1 MAYPPI
7 PVPAAG
13 AQGACSANTAWQARS
28 RAAVWHPCTQ
38 NARLDAMPPLPIARG
53 QGPWLID
60 FDGKRYLD
68 GTSSWWVNL
77 FGHANPHINAALK
90 TQLDSLEHVMLAGAT
105 HRPAVELAERLIDLT
120 GGVLGHSFFGSDGAS
135 AVEIALKMSF
145 HAHRNAGRGARN
157 RFICLEHGYHGET
170 LGALGVTDVAVF
182 RDAYDPLILQSH
194 RLPSPDARLAGPGE
208 TAADVA
214 DRALAALRDCL
225 VANAGTIAAVII
237 EPLVQCAAGMA
248 MHDVS
253 YLRGVRALC
262 DEFGVHWIADEI
274 AVGCGRTGTFFAC
287 EQAGVWPDLL
297 CLSKGISGGICRC
310 RSCSRAMSSTTR
322 STTMRRYA
330 ASCIRIRIP
339 ATRWRAARHWPRSIC
354 LLKKTSLRAIA

>member
-7 PVPAAG
+7 PVPADG
-13 AQGACSANTAWQARS
+13 APSANTAWQARS

-145 HAHRNAGRGARN
+145 HAHRNAGQGARS
-157 RFICLEHGYHGET
+157 RFVCLEHGYHGET
-170 LGALGVTDVAVF
+170 LGALGVTDVAIF

-194 RLPSPDARLAGPGE
+194 RVPSPDARLAAPGE

-214 DRALAALRDCL
+214 ERALAALRDCL
-225 VANAGTIAAVII
+225 TANAGTIAAVII

-274 AVGCGRTGTFFAC
+274 AVDSYVADEGDTGGDGDGGPDSGPDGPDTGPAPAGPAPAAGQIKVPTHIAGKPVG
-287 EQAGVWPDLL
+287 QASAEL
-297 CLSKGISGGICRC
+297 I
-310 RSCSRAMSSTTR
+310 RSVR
-322 STTMRRYA
+322 
-330 ASCIRIRIP
+330 P
-339 ATRWRAARHWPRSIC
+339 
-354 LLKKTSLRAIA
+354 

>member
-1 MAYPPI
+1 
-7 PVPAAG
+7 
-13 AQGACSANTAWQARS
+13 
-28 RAAVWHPCTQ
+28 
-38 NARLDAMPPLPIARG
+38 MPPLPIARG

-145 HAHRNAGRGARN
+145 HAHRNAGQGARS
-157 RFICLEHGYHGET
+157 RFVCLEHGYHGET
-170 LGALGVTDVAVF
+170 LGALGVTDVAIF

-194 RLPSPDARLAGPGE
+194 RVPSPDARLAAPGE

-214 DRALAALRDCL
+214 ERALAALRDCL
-225 VANAGTIAAVII
+225 TANAGTIAAVII

-262 DEFGVHWIADEI
+262 DEFGVHWGAD
-274 AVGCGRTGTFFAC
+274 APAPSSPASRPASGRICCAC
-287 EQAGVWPDLL
+287 PRA
-297 CLSKGISGGICRC
+297 SAAGICHC
-310 RSCSRAMSSTTR
+310 RSCSRATPSTTP
-322 STTMRRYA
+322 SMTMRRYA
-330 ASCIRIRIP
+330 ASCIRTRTRAIRWP
-339 ATRWRAARHWPRSIC
+339 AARRSQRWTCLPR
-354 LLKKTSLRAIA
+354 KTSSRATA

>member
-170 LGALGVTDVAVF
+170 LGALGLF
-182 RDAYDPLILQSH
+182 
-194 RLPSPDARLAGPGE
+194 
-208 TAADVA
+208 TATAKA
-214 DRALAALRDCL
+214 SSTASR
-225 VANAGTIAAVII
+225 
-237 EPLVQCAAGMA
+237 
-248 MHDVS
+248 
-253 YLRGVRALC
+253 
-262 DEFGVHWIADEI
+262 
-274 AVGCGRTGTFFAC
+274 FFARH
-287 EQAGVWPDLL
+287 AFGPMG
-297 CLSKGISGGICRC
+297 SRC
-310 RSCSRAMSSTTR
+310 
-322 STTMRRYA
+322 
-330 ASCIRIRIP
+330 
-339 ATRWRAARHWPRSIC
+339 
-354 LLKKTSLRAIA
+354 